1 MARFNGI
8 SYSAVGSNA
17 ASYKDDAEV
26 SACVCRCEGEC
37 SMCACVSLCVCV
49 LLVVCANTI
58 ILIRFIVFPHVPY
71 SRSPLKARPT
81 TITNIGYM
89 SPSSSFPPFPSKA
102 RPRVPRPPRV
112 KSKEGIHLT
121 HPTGAARG
129 GISSGKRR
137 VDVSLQVHW
146 L

>member
-37 SMCACVSLCVCV
+37 SMCAFLCAYVCFWLCV
-49 LLVVCANTI
+49 LI

-112 KSKEGIHLT
+112 KSKEGIHFT

-129 GISSGKRR
+129 GISSRKRR

>member
-37 SMCACVSLCVCV
+37 SMYVCVSLCVCV

-58 ILIRFIVFPHVPY
+58 ILNTFHRVPTRPIFP
-71 SRSPLKARPT
+71 L
-81 TITNIGYM
+81 
-89 SPSSSFPPFPSKA
+89 PSKGT
-102 RPRVPRPPRV
+102 
-112 KSKEGIHLT
+112 SNYHY
-121 HPTGAARG
+121 
-129 GISSGKRR
+129 
-137 VDVSLQVHW
+137 
-146 L
+146 